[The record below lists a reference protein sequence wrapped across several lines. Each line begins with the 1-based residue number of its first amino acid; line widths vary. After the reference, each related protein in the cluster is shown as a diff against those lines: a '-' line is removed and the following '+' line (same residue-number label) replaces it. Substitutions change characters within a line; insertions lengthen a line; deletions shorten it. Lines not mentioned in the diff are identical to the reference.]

1 MVDTNETN
9 EKVQVQVQINE
20 SKVTEETKVEDRL
33 KENNVT
39 QSEVSFLLLGCVLN
53 KKCHF
58 WHFSLGMRILG
69 IFSG

>member
-39 QSEVSFLLLGCVLN
+39 QSEVSFLLFFLLLWGVLN

-58 WHFSLGMRILG
+58 
-69 IFSG
+69 

>member
-39 QSEVSFLLLGCVLN
+39 ASEVSLKFY
-53 KKCHF
+53 
-58 WHFSLGMRILG
+58 
-69 IFSG
+69 

>member
-39 QSEVSFLLLGCVLN
+39 QSEVSFLPFLSPFWGYVRS

-58 WHFSLGMRILG
+58 
-69 IFSG
+69 

>member
-39 QSEVSFLLLGCVLN
+39 QSEVSFLLFLSPFGGYVKI

-58 WHFSLGMRILG
+58 
-69 IFSG
+69 

>member
-39 QSEVSFLLLGCVLN
+39 QSEVSFLLFCLLLGSMRN

-58 WHFSLGMRILG
+58 
-69 IFSG
+69 

>member
-39 QSEVSFLLLGCVLN
+39 QSEVSFLLFCLLLGGVLN

-58 WHFSLGMRILG
+58 
-69 IFSG
+69 

>member
-39 QSEVSFLLLGCVLN
+39 QSEVSFLPFLSPFWGYVKS

-58 WHFSLGMRILG
+58 
-69 IFSG
+69 

>member
-39 QSEVSFLLLGCVLN
+39 QSEVSFLPLFVS
-53 KKCHF
+53 F
-58 WHFSLGMRILG
+58 WGVC
-69 IFSG
+69 

>member
-39 QSEVSFLLLGCVLN
+39 QSEVSFLLFCLLLWGMLN

-58 WHFSLGMRILG
+58 
-69 IFSG
+69 